1 MSNISL
7 IQDQSNGRLSRFSAS
22 FDGRRAGHGD
32 LEHSLAWPLSS
43 GPCSDAL
50 LCSVSCESDPELDQV
65 LNRPSPEQLGD
76 LWRDS
81 PTFWVI
87 FACVLLG
94 GICGSSSSYFQ
105 VGLKIANSQTLNN
118 SFSSFQDAICQQ
130 MVQGSGEDFGKQRLW
145 GSVGWGLCSILVGH
159 IVDVNSKDRLDF
171 DYSTSLNIFIFTILL
186 DAVVVGFWKVLYV
199 WQ

>member
-1 MSNISL
+1 MAGFYFLFNMAPLSKGDAYSIRLPCQKGEEADRPLAVVGGKADPCLLPKLSQFYARNITCQWECKVHLKYLPLDLSNISL

-22 FDGRRAGHGD
+22 FDGRRAGQGD

-81 PTFWVI
+81 PTFWAI

-105 VGLKIANSQTLNN
+105 VGIKI
-118 SFSSFQDAICQQ
+118 
-130 MVQGSGEDFGKQRLW
+130 
-145 GSVGWGLCSILVGH
+145 
-159 IVDVNSKDRLDF
+159 
-171 DYSTSLNIFIFTILL
+171 
-186 DAVVVGFWKVLYV
+186 VV
-199 WQ
+199 